1 MHQTFLLLSVES
13 ETDFFISAEKI
24 CSGSS
29 QDTLEAT
36 MANNVERERQLISLD
51 AERTNIILI
60 KKIKHS

>member
-29 QDTLEAT
+29 LATLEAT
-36 MANNVERERQLISLD
+36 MANNVERERQLIPK
-51 AERTNIILI
+51 EQILF
-60 KKIKHS
+60 